1 MRLTSYKAGWDA
13 VGWPCG
19 LRLIADKVAGY
30 LGAWLARILMWLDA
44 YVARCLRGYYWVA
57 GWPGV
62 GLPIWLAVKWLAG

>member
-30 LGAWLARILMWLDA
+30 LGAWLARIPMWLASCSLFD
-44 YVARCLRGYYWVA
+44 YITGYMV
-57 GWPGV
+57 
-62 GLPIWLAVKWLAG
+62 LPPAESLINHNL